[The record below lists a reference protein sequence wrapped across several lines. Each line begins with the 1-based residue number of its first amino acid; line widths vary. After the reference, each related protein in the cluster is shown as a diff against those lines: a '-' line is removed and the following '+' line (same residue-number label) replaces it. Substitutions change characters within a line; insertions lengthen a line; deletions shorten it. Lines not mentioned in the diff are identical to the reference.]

1 MRCGRGP
8 WSVWVRDYRLLI
20 FDWDGTLV
28 DSIGRIVE
36 AMHLAADV
44 CGLSRRDDELV
55 KGIIGLALPEAIA
68 QLYPDIED
76 PLLSERFLR
85 AYSEQYLQLESEPS
99 PLFAG
104 VAESLEA
111 FRAQG
116 YRLAVATGK
125 SRHGLQRVL
134 QGRGWLDYFDITRCA
149 DETASK
155 PHPLMLQEILAHFHL
170 APEQAL
176 MVGDSVFDLQM
187 ARNAG
192 VDSVAVGFGAQSL
205 DSLNVHGPKLAINE
219 FSELRAWLGS
229 RVHEKAIK
237 VGEYVG

>member
-1 MRCGRGP
+1 MRCGCAP
-8 WSVWVRDYRLLI
+8 WSVSVRDYRLLI

-28 DSIGRIVE
+28 DSIGRIVT
-36 AMHLAADV
+36 AMRLAADG
-44 CGLSRRDDELV
+44 CGLPWLDDAAI
-55 KGIIGLALPEAIA
+55 KGIIGLGLPEAIRS
-68 QLYPDIED
+68 LYPQLEE
-76 PLLSERFLR
+76 PGLVERFR
-85 AYSEQYLQLESEPS
+85 AAYSEGYLQLEDEPS
-99 PLFAG
+99 ALFPG

-111 FRAQG
+111 FRARG

-155 PHPLMLQEILAHFHL
+155 PHPLMLQEILAHCRM

-187 ARNAG
+187 ASNAG
-192 VDSVAVGFGAQSL
+192 IDSVAVGFGAQPL
-205 DSLNVHGPKLAINE
+205 DSLRAHGPRLAIND
-219 FSELRAWLGS
+219 FSELRAWLGACT
-229 RVHEKAIK
+229 HEKTVG

>member
-1 MRCGRGP
+1 MICGRRP

-28 DSIGRIVE
+28 DSIGRIVA
-36 AMHLAADV
+36 AMHLASDDCALPR
-44 CGLSRRDDELV
+44 LSDEAV

-68 QLYPDIED
+68 QLYPDLDD
-76 PLLSERFLR
+76 PLLSERFRL
-85 AYSEQYLQLESEPS
+85 AYSEQYLQLEREPS
-99 PLFAG
+99 PLFDG

-116 YRLAVATGK
+116 YHLAVATGK

-134 QGRGWLDYFDITRCA
+134 EGRGWLDYFDITRCA

-155 PHPLMLQEILAHFHL
+155 PHPLMLQEILAYFRL
-170 APEQAL
+170 VPEQAL

-192 VDSVAVGFGAQSL
+192 MDSVAVGFGAQPLESL
-205 DSLNVHGPKLAINE
+205 RACDPRLAINE
-219 FSELRAWLGS
+219 FSELRAWLES
-229 RVHEKAIK
+229 RTYAKTSEEGV
-237 VGEYVG
+237 YVG